1 MHIKTKKRRI
11 VINKVWV
18 FLIGLIVLLGLMYI
32 KINAEFD
39 LKAVSKRVG
48 KNGVN
53 NINSD
58 AIVLFDYYY
67 QGEPLKEPLDKGM
80 LKYVT
85 KLGWF
90 FGYITLNVSDE
101 RPVLQFSNSIHRKG
115 YHIYI
120 MDPRDEKGFP
130 EGVDVGELITSNIAV
145 KAWKK

>member
-1 MHIKTKKRRI
+1 MHIMNKRGVI

-18 FLIGLIVLLGLMYI
+18 FLIGLIVLLGLVYI
-32 KINAEFD
+32 KINADFD
-39 LKAVSKRVG
+39 STAASKRVE

-53 NINSD
+53 NINGD
-58 AIVLFDYYY
+58 AIVLFDHYY
-67 QGEPLKEPLDKGM
+67 QGKPLKEPLDKGM

-90 FGYITLNVSDE
+90 FGYITLSVGDE

-130 EGVDVGELITSNIAV
+130 EGVDVGELITSNIAI